1 MLYLAIDQHSK
12 QLTVN
17 LRDEEGTVV
26 QRRQVSTRPEAVEQ
40 YFTELA
46 SRSVP
51 YGGYVVL
58 LEVCGFNDWLL
69 DRLPQWGCERMLLVQ
84 PEKRSRRKTDHR
96 DANQLGELLWVNR
109 SRLLSGQP
117 IQGLRQVRIPS
128 PEQRDDRRLT
138 NLRYDL
144 GRQRTQVLNQ
154 IHHILLRRNLQH
166 DCPARSLK
174 TKKARAWLE
183 QLSLDEFDRME
194 LDLLLK
200 RWELCD
206 EQLCKVNA
214 RLAKRHQEHPAAAI
228 VASLPGCSSYGALAI
243 ASRIGPIERFPR
255 PRSLANYFG
264 LVPGCRNSGEATQR
278 LGSITKEGSWLVR
291 FLLGQMVLHVLKRDA
306 WMRAW
311 YKRIKQRRGSK
322 IARVAVMRRVTTILW
337 HMLSKQEA
345 YQIGGPPRRAPA
357 CETSAA
363 GSLGEG
369 ASGPKSPPP
378 NPRPLPLSLL
388 P

>member
-17 LRDEEGTVV
+17 LRDESGTVLE
-26 QRRQVSTRPEAVEQ
+26 RRQVSTQPEGAEK
-40 YFTELA
+40 YFSELA
-46 SRSVP
+46 ERSRAA
-51 YGGYVVL
+51 GGYVTLV
-58 LEVCGFNDWLL
+58 EVCGFNDWLL
-69 DRLPQWGCERMLLVQ
+69 DRLPQWECERMILVQ
-84 PEKRSRRKTDHR
+84 PEKRSRRKTDRR

-109 SRLLSGQP
+109 SRLLAGEP

-128 PEQRDDRRLT
+128 PQERDDRRLT

-154 IHHILLRRNLQH
+154 IHHLLLRRNLQH
-166 DCPARSLK
+166 GCPARNLK
-174 TKKARAWLE
+174 TKKARVWLE
-183 QLSLDEFDRME
+183 QLPLDEFDRLE

-206 EQLCKVNA
+206 EQLRTVND
-214 RLAKRHQEHPAAAI
+214 RLEKRHREHPATAI
-228 VASLPGCSSYGALAI
+228 IASLPGCSAYGALAI

-311 YKRIKQRRGSK
+311 YKRIRQRRGSK
-322 IARVAVMRRVTTILW
+322 IARVAVMRRLVTILW
-337 HMLSKQEA
+337 HMLQKREA
-345 YQIGGPPRRAPA
+345 YRRGGPPHRQPMIL
-357 CETSAA
+357 ET
-363 GSLGEG
+363 
-369 ASGPKSPPP
+369 P
-378 NPRPLPLSLL
+378 
-388 P
+388 